1 MNLRALFAIAAL
13 ISTCLA
19 TSLVAAEG
27 MTNVGKRYDSNK
39 ILPGERL
46 LVGPE
51 RGVPLVTTGVIE
63 SVTVPVTIAQQVRDE
78 THAYGPIGVVSGAI
92 RGGIKGG
99 VQLLGGLLRGTIGAL
114 DVISTPVGGL
124 D

>member
-13 ISTCLA
+13 TSTCLT
-19 TSLVAAEG
+19 TSLVSAAP
-27 MTNVGKRYDSNK
+27 MTNVGRNYESNK

-51 RGVPLVTTGVIE
+51 RGVPLVKTGFVNSI
-63 SVTVPVTIAQQVRDE
+63 TVPVTVAQQVRDE
-78 THAYGPIGVVSGAI
+78 THAYGPIGAVSGAI
-92 RGGIKGG
+92 RGGLKGG
-99 VQLLGGLLRGTIGAL
+99 VQLIGGVLRGTIGIL
-114 DVISTPVGGL
+114 DVATTPIGGI